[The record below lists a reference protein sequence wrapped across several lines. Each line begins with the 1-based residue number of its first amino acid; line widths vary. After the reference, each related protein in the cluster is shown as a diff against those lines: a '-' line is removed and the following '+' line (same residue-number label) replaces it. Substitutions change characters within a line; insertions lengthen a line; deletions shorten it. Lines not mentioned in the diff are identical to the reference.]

1 MKRVIVI
8 DIEDAK
14 LIKDLITDEVMDNCT
29 LEDKE
34 RLLKLKYGLWQEVER
49 TERMQMLREMR
60 LGVMV

>member
-1 MKRVIVI
+1 MKRAIVI

-14 LIKDLITDEVMDNCT
+14 LIRDLITDEVMDNCT

-60 LGVMV
+60 RGVMA

>member
-1 MKRVIVI
+1 MKRAIVI

-14 LIKDLITDEVMDNCT
+14 LIRDLITDEVMDNCT

-34 RLLKLKYGLWQEVER
+34 KLLRLKYGLWQEVER

-60 LGVMV
+60 LGVKA

>member
-1 MKRVIVI
+1 MKRAIVI

-14 LIKDLITDEVMDNCT
+14 LIRDLIKDEVMDNCT

-34 RLLKLKYGLWQEVER
+34 RLLRLKYGLWQEVER

-60 LGVMV
+60 LGVMA

>member
-1 MKRVIVI
+1 MKRAIAI

-60 LGVMV
+60 QGVMA